1 MLIPRLSFGKLV
13 HISSSLMTLLLAMNI
28 HTIAGHMK
36 DDSADTG
43 PQPLMSVAHA
53 AAAESAP
60 AVNDSVSKTKSDR
73 DALEGWVSIL
83 DPNEAADMS
92 PPVNDPASSKKKGA
106 GAGDDCSKG
115 ISCAQVKAGSTLGP
129 DPDPDVSKAEADLVK
144 DILARQST
152 IAGEQQQ
159 LDQQKQVLNA
169 ARAVLD
175 QKMNTLDASL
185 ASLEQKQAA
194 HREVMDAE
202 TDRLVKIYEDMPP
215 KEAAAVFNIMDIH
228 VLVAVAS
235 KMNTRKVSAIMGNM
249 SPERVNLISQFMAG
263 IRSFHAS
270 SPDGSD
276 GGDRVA
282 QNVGTAT
289 WWAKPVTPPAPAAG
303 TRGGAQSSQQ
313 STTQ

>member
-43 PQPLMSVAHA
+43 AQPLVSVASA
-53 AAAESAP
+53 AAAESTP
-60 AVNDSVSKTKSDR
+60 SVNDSASKTKSDK
-73 DALEGWVSIL
+73 DALEGWVSVL
-83 DPNEAADMS
+83 DANEAAEMS
-92 PPVNDPASSKKKGA
+92 PDVSDASNGGKKKVA
-106 GAGDDCSKG
+106 VAADDCAKG
-115 ISCAQVKAGSTLGP
+115 ISCAQVKSGSAGLGP
-129 DPDPDVSKAEADLVK
+129 DPDPEVSKAEADLVK

-152 IAGEQQQ
+152 IEGEQQQ
-159 LDQQKQVLNA
+159 LDQQKHVLNA

-175 QKMNTLDASL
+175 QKMNTLDASM
-185 ASLEQKQAA
+185 ATLEQKQAA

-228 VLVAVAS
+228 VLIAVAS

-263 IRSFHAS
+263 VRSFRAAS
-270 SPDGSD
+270 DGGD

-282 QNVGTAT
+282 QNMGTAT
-289 WWAKPVTPPAPAAG
+289 WWAKPSTAAPVTGA
-303 TRGGAQSSQQ
+303 RGGAQSTQQ
-313 STTQ
+313 P

>member
-36 DDSADTG
+36 DDSAETAA
-43 PQPLMSVAHA
+43 QPLVSVAQA
-53 AAAESAP
+53 AAAENMPS
-60 AVNDSVSKTKSDR
+60 VNDSSSKTKSDK
-73 DALEGWVSIL
+73 DALEGWVSVL
-83 DPNEAADMS
+83 DANEAAEMS
-92 PPVNDPASSKKKGA
+92 PDVGDAAGGGKKKVSVA
-106 GAGDDCSKG
+106 ADDCAKG
-115 ISCAQVKAGSTLGP
+115 ISCAQVKTGTAGLGP
-129 DPDPDVSKAEADLVK
+129 DPDPEVSKAEADLVK

-152 IAGEQQQ
+152 IEGEQQQ
-159 LDQQKQVLNA
+159 LDQQKHVLNA

-175 QKMNTLDASL
+175 QKMNTLDASM
-185 ASLEQKQAA
+185 ATLEQKQAA

-228 VLVAVAS
+228 VLIAVAS

-263 IRSFHAS
+263 VRSFRAPS
-270 SPDGSD
+270 DGGD

-289 WWAKPVTPPAPAAG
+289 WWAKPSVTATPAAG
-303 TRGGAQSSQQ
+303 NRAGGAQSSQ
-313 STTQ
+313 

>member
-28 HTIAGHMK
+28 HTIASRMN
-36 DDSADTG
+36 DESAPAG
-43 PQPLMSVAHA
+43 PQPLVSVANA

-60 AVNDSVSKTKSDR
+60 ATNDAVSKTKSDR
-73 DALEGWVSIL
+73 DAMEGWVSVL
-83 DPNEAADMS
+83 DANEAADM
-92 PPVNDPASSKKKGA
+92 DPSAKDTSDGGKKKVA
-106 GAGDDCSKG
+106 VAADDCAKG
-115 ISCAQVKAGSTLGP
+115 ISCAQVKSGANALGP
-129 DPDPDVSKAEADLVK
+129 DPDPEVSRAEADLVK

-152 IAGEQQQ
+152 IEGEQQQ
-159 LDQQKQVLNA
+159 LDQQKHVLNA

-175 QKMNTLDASL
+175 QKMNTLDASM

-228 VLVAVAS
+228 VLVAVTS

-270 SPDGSD
+270 SGDGGDGS
-276 GGDRVA
+276 DRVA

-289 WWAKPVTPPAPAAG
+289 WWAKPATGPAPAAG
-303 TRGGAQSSQQ
+303 GRGSAQASQQ
-313 STTQ
+313 